1 MRGVP
6 ENVTPTV
13 RGALRFAVAVTVSTP
28 AVVGR
33 PDGVGVGLGK
43 RRGCSCFAR
52 LYSCGNQ
59 QHRHACVHDDL
70 APIHATPPG
79 DTTCNTSHSRNK

>member
-33 PDGVGVGLGK
+33 PDGVGVGLGNVAVAAALLASTPAAINNTDTPVCMTTL
-43 RRGCSCFAR
+43 RRFT
-52 LYSCGNQ
+52 
-59 QHRHACVHDDL
+59 
-70 APIHATPPG
+70 PTPPG